1 MRFFLKNTDDKRNLR
16 MRRFSA
22 LLAALLL
29 AGSLTACGG
38 AAAQEM
44 QTAQVFAMDT
54 VMGLQATGGETAEA
68 LAAAEDEIY
77 RLDEELSRT
86 REDSAVSQLNRAE
99 AGTSVE
105 VGAELYDLIARAL
118 AFSQA
123 TDGAFDIT
131 VAPLVNAWGFG
142 FKDGAFPDSLTI
154 DSLLQFTGWQKVR
167 LTDKGIIE
175 KEDPRLMLDCSAVAK
190 GYAVDVVAHLLRRH
204 GIHNFM
210 VDIGGEVVVSGT
222 NPSDQPW
229 RIGINK
235 PVDDSLSINGELQ
248 TVLHITQAALAT
260 SGNYRNFYYKD
271 GKKYAHTIDPR
282 TGNPV
287 QHEILSATVIAPDCM
302 SADAYATSF
311 MVMGLQ
317 HTIRFL
323 KEHPGIEA
331 YLIYSTPDGKTAIY
345 QTEGMAR
352 YFINEFS

>member
-1 MRFFLKNTDDKRNLR
+1 MIFGTLYNVTYQSDKNMKEAIEAVLHRFD
-16 MRRFSA
+16 
-22 LLAALLL
+22 
-29 AGSLTACGG
+29 GSLSP
-38 AAAQEM
+38 
-44 QTAQVFAMDT
+44 FND
-54 VMGLQATGGETAEA
+54 
-68 LAAAEDEIY
+68 
-77 RLDEELSRT
+77 
-86 REDSAVSQLNRAE
+86 
-99 AGTSVE
+99 TSVISRVNRNE
-105 VGAELYDLIARAL
+105 PVVPDSFFVNVFRR
-118 AFSQA
+118 SQEISA
-123 TDGAFDIT
+123 QTNGAFDIT

-282 TGNPV
+282 TGKPV

>member
-1 MRFFLKNTDDKRNLR
+1 MTRKKTINL
-16 MRRFSA
+16 
-22 LLAALLL
+22 LWLLL
-29 AGSLTACGG
+29 LIAGTVWILSRHQATPPYQKDNGMIFGTLYNVTYQSDKNMKESIEAVLHRFDGSLSP
-38 AAAQEM
+38 
-44 QTAQVFAMDT
+44 FND
-54 VMGLQATGGETAEA
+54 
-68 LAAAEDEIY
+68 
-77 RLDEELSRT
+77 
-86 REDSAVSQLNRAE
+86 
-99 AGTSVE
+99 TSVISRVNRNE
-105 VGAELYDLIARAL
+105 PVVPDSFFVNVFRR
-118 AFSQA
+118 SQEISA
-123 TDGAFDIT
+123 QTNGAFDIT